1 MMTRFAWVPWGH
13 FLAAC
18 CLLAMAFTIP
28 NLARAADR
36 DRLDAF
42 LEVTGFDVALESIK
56 LASGS
61 APEMLGIDPGAF
73 GSEWTRLSD
82 EVFDTDLMQGLALDI
97 LEKTLSDD
105 LLIHAADFYAS
116 DLGQR
121 LVVAENAS
129 HMYED
134 DATKQAEGEALVAG
148 MVETD
153 DPRLELIK
161 RMNAAIDSA
170 GHSTRAVME
179 IQIRFYLAAS
189 AAGVINLRMDAD
201 ELRAFMEAQED
212 DFRLALQQS
221 ALKGATYTYQSF
233 SEQDLEAY
241 AEALEHPD
249 MQQVYALMNAV
260 QFEIMANRFEEL
272 ASRMADLRPGQD
284 I

>member
-1 MMTRFAWVPWGH
+1 
-13 FLAAC
+13 
-18 CLLAMAFTIP
+18 MAFTIP